1 MPSALVIVSS
11 SNFSSRP
18 TATAPP
24 NGPVVPGA
32 WKPRPSLLCLVARP
46 MRIITS
52 LPATTAAISSRP
64 PMPRSCATASAG
76 MHMVAPGCTP
86 VFGQVRLS
94 ISKACASAPLAKAAI
109 GACSRA
115 PPGAKTRALA
125 ARAAPPGVID
135 DDAAPRQMGA
145 EGDGRDGVGDGVLGA
160 LDHRPRQVL
169 DSAARRRISPVAV
182 FLAPSDLTVRRPRIE
197 APASYGSIA
206 KNRLCLRGDKG
217 AAIRPAF

>member
-1 MPSALVIVSS
+1 MTIAPVPERANSRSPQDSEPAMPSALVIVAA
-11 SNFSSRP
+11 SNFNSRP

-52 LPATTAAISSRP
+52 APATTAAISSRP

-94 ISKACASAPLAKAAI
+94 ISKACASAPLASAAI
-109 GACSRA
+109 GACKRA
-115 PPGAKTRALA
+115 PPGANTRAL
-125 ARAAPPGVID
+125 PP
-135 DDAAPRQMGA
+135 APR
-145 EGDGRDGVGDGVLGA
+145 R
-160 LDHRPRQVL
+160 
-169 DSAARRRISPVAV
+169 
-182 FLAPSDLTVRRPRIE
+182 LA
-197 APASYGSIA
+197 
-206 KNRLCLRGDKG
+206 
-217 AAIRPAF
+217 